1 MANKRR
7 GYHTLKIGGKTRT
20 LHFSMNFWSE
30 FTDVLEVPLDKIGS
44 VFEGGI
50 KFSTIRALVYCG
62 LLAND
67 LEEGNDIEYN
77 LYKVGFWLDEIES
90 AQYEK
95 IINSMTES
103 KILGNSLNMGIE
115 RNPKTKE
122 GAEGK
127 QKPAP

>member
-7 GYHTLKIGGKTRT
+7 GYHTLKIGGRIKT

-30 FTDVLEVPLDKIGS
+30 FTDVLKVPLDKIGN

-50 KFSTIRALVYCG
+50 SLSTIRALVYCG

-67 LEEGNDIEYN
+67 QEEGNDIDYTI
-77 LYKVGFWLDEIES
+77 YTVGFWLEDLDAS
-90 AQYEK
+90 QLEK
-95 IINSMTES
+95 IVNSMTES

-115 RNPKTKE
+115 REPKVKQE
-122 GAEGK
+122 SEGK
-127 QKPAP
+127 QKPAL

>member
-30 FTDVLEVPLDKIGS
+30 FTDVLKVPLDKIGN

-50 KFSTIRALVYCG
+50 SLSTIRALVYCG

-67 LEEGNDIEYN
+67 QEEGNDIDYTI
-77 LYKVGFWLDEIES
+77 YTVGFWLEDLDA
-90 AQYEK
+90 AQLEK
-95 IINSMTES
+95 IVNSMTES

-115 RNPKTKE
+115 REPKVKQE
-122 GAEGK
+122 SEGK
-127 QKPAP
+127 PKPAL

>member
-30 FTDVLEVPLDKIGS
+30 FTDVLKVPLDKIGN

-50 KFSTIRALVYCG
+50 SLSTIRALVYCG

-67 LEEGNDIEYN
+67 QEEGNDIDYTI
-77 LYKVGFWLDEIES
+77 YTVGFWLEDLDA
-90 AQYEK
+90 AQLEK
-95 IINSMTES
+95 IVNSMTES
-103 KILGNSLNMGIE
+103 KILGNSLNMGID

-122 GAEGK
+122 GDEGK
-127 QKPAP
+127 PKPAL

>member
-30 FTDVLEVPLDKIGS
+30 FTDVLKVPLDKIGN

-50 KFSTIRALVYCG
+50 SLSTIRALVYCG

-67 LEEGNDIEYN
+67 QEEGNDIEYN
-77 LYKVGFWLDEIES
+77 LYKVGFWLEDLDAS
-90 AQYEK
+90 QLEK
-95 IINSMTES
+95 IVSSMTES

-115 RNPKTKE
+115 RDPKTKE

-127 QKPAP
+127 PKPAL

>member
-77 LYKVGFWLDEIES
+77 LYKVGFGLM
-90 AQYEK
+90 K
-95 IINSMTES
+95 LNR
-103 KILGNSLNMGIE
+103 LNM
-115 RNPKTKE
+115 RKL
-122 GAEGK
+122 
-127 QKPAP
+127 

>member
-1 MANKRR
+1 M
-7 GYHTLKIGGKTRT
+7 
-20 LHFSMNFWSE
+20 
-30 FTDVLEVPLDKIGS
+30 
-44 VFEGGI
+44 
-50 KFSTIRALVYCG
+50 VYCG